1 MSGVRRGVG
10 IDPGTKSFDICGLE
24 GDRLFLDRSIPTADV
39 SANPQALVDLLQAA
53 APLDMVVGPS
63 GYGLPWIAARDLGP
77 REVDL
82 LLLSEERD
90 CSRAAVIGGMRRMLD
105 LLKKSGLPI
114 CFAPSV
120 IHLSTVP
127 PQRKVNR
134 VNMGT
139 ADKLCA
145 VALGIRDQSM
155 RLNLDYEATSFI
167 YVELGGAFTAAIA
180 VENGKVVDGLGGTSG
195 PMGYLALGA
204 MDGELAYLLG
214 SFHKEVLCSG
224 GMAYI
229 AGHPEM
235 APEELMARTRTDAR
249 CSLALEAF
257 LESVV
262 KCVCAEMAIVPSP
275 REILISGRLCRV
287 EGFAR
292 DVIHRLSRFA
302 PVHKVEGFSRIAK
315 EAAQGAALLAEG
327 LAGGMYE
334 RLIDVMRLRDAGGA
348 SLDHLCVERSG
359 KPETKVLGLVFFI
372 TLSGR
377 GCSAP

>member
-39 SANPQALVDLLQAA
+39 SANPQALVDLRQAA

-90 CSRAAVIGGMRRMLD
+90 CGRAAVIGGMRRMLD
-105 LLKKSGLPI
+105 LLKESGLPI
-114 CFAPSV
+114 YFAPSV

-134 VNMGT
+134 VDMGT

-167 YVELGGAFTAAIA
+167 YVELGWAFSAAIA
-180 VENGKVVDGLGGTSG
+180 VENAKVVDGFGGTSG

-224 GMAYI
+224 GMAHI

-235 APEELMARTRTDAR
+235 PPEELMARTRTDAR

-275 REILISGRLCRV
+275 REVLISGRLCRV

-292 DVIHRLSRFA
+292 ELIHRLSRFA
-302 PVHKVEGFSRIAK
+302 PVHKVEGFARIAK

-327 LAGGMYE
+327 LASGMYE

-348 SLDHLCVERSG
+348 SLDHLCVDGAESLRR
-359 KPETKVLGLVFFI
+359 KY
-372 TLSGR
+372 LS
-377 GCSAP
+377 